1 MIIRSG
7 VIQAC
12 GGHAAQVLLLLKQK
26 WDIPNTDILKF
37 DVNISAKFLSSK
49 MFYIIIEE
57 KRPHCKGPMLFKT
70 IFKVSSL

>member
-26 WDIPNTDILKF
+26 WDIPNT